1 MQLTGGDPGGVRFA
15 HALSFKRR
23 PQLISVFYGHPTQ
36 CGLASASI
44 SSVSSDGNPAERGR
58 V

>member
-1 MQLTGGDPGGVRFA
+1 VLSNDEMQLTGGDPGGVRFA

-23 PQLISVFYGHPTQ
+23 PQLISVLCRHRN
-36 CGLASASI
+36 
-44 SSVSSDGNPAERGR
+44 VRR